1 MENTFDCR
9 LTAVSVKLI
18 STNGGKNMNLG
29 TQIKKHRSAL
39 ALSQEELA
47 EKIFVSRQSISN
59 WENDKTY
66 PDIKSLLMLS
76 ELFEISVDELIKG
89 DVVTMKE
96 EISEQE
102 QTEFQRDGTVF
113 TVLMTMMLVL
123 PIPLSKLLGWIGWG
137 IWAVIVAVTLY
148 YGIRVEKFKKKH
160 NVQTYKEILAFTEGK
175 TLSEIEQA
183 REDGKRPYQKVL
195 LVAGSALLAI
205 AVTAC
210 MYLIYQL
217 L

>member
-1 MENTFDCR
+1 
-9 LTAVSVKLI
+9 
-18 STNGGKNMNLG
+18 MNLG
-29 TQIKKHRSAL
+29 TQIKKHRGAL

-47 EKIFVSRQSISN
+47 EKIFVSRQSVSN
-59 WENDKTY
+59 WENNKTY

-76 ELFEISVDELIKG
+76 ELFEISVDELIRG
-89 DVVTMKE
+89 DVNIMKK

-102 QTEFQRDGTVF
+102 QADFRRDSTVF
-113 TVLMTMMLVL
+113 NVLFGMMIVL

-137 IWAVIVAVTLY
+137 IWAVIFAATFY
-148 YGIRVEKFKKKH
+148 YGFRVDRHKKKH
-160 NVQTYKEILAFTEGK
+160 NIQTYKEILAFTEGK
-175 TLSEIEQA
+175 SLSEIEQA
-183 REDGKRPYQKVL
+183 REEGKRPYQKVL
-195 LVAGSALLAI
+195 IVAGFALLAF

>member
-1 MENTFDCR
+1 
-9 LTAVSVKLI
+9 
-18 STNGGKNMNLG
+18 MNLG
-29 TQIKKHRSAL
+29 TQIKKYRSAL

-47 EKIFVSRQSISN
+47 EKIFVSRQSVSN
-59 WENDKTY
+59 WENSKTY

-89 DVVTMKE
+89 DVNTMKK

-102 QTEFQRDGTVF
+102 QTEFQKDSTVF
-113 TVLMTMMLVL
+113 AVLMTMMLVL

-137 IWAVIVAVTLY
+137 IWAVIAAVTLY

-175 TLSEIEQA
+175 SLSEIEQA

-195 LVAGSALLAI
+195 LVVGSALLAV

>member
-1 MENTFDCR
+1 
-9 LTAVSVKLI
+9 
-18 STNGGKNMNLG
+18 MNLG
-29 TQIKKHRSAL
+29 KQIKKHRSAL

-89 DVVTMKE
+89 DVDTMKK

-137 IWAVIVAVTLY
+137 IWAVIAAVTLY

-195 LVAGSALLAI
+195 LVVGSALLAI

>member
-1 MENTFDCR
+1 
-9 LTAVSVKLI
+9 
-18 STNGGKNMNLG
+18 MNLG
-29 TQIKKHRSAL
+29 TQIKKYRGAL
-39 ALSQEELA
+39 ARSQEELA
-47 EKIFVSRQSISN
+47 EKIFVSRQSVSN
-59 WENDKTY
+59 WENNKTY

-89 DVVTMKE
+89 DVNTMKK

-102 QTEFQRDGTVF
+102 QTEFQRDSTVF
-113 TVLMTMMLVL
+113 AVLMTMVLVL
-123 PIPLSKLLGWIGWG
+123 PIPLSKLLGWTGWG
-137 IWAVIVAVTLY
+137 IWAVIAAVTLY

-175 TLSEIEQA
+175 TLTEIEQA

-195 LVAGSALLAI
+195 LVIGSALLAI

-210 MYLIYQL
+210 MYLIYQFL
-217 L
+217 

>member
-1 MENTFDCR
+1 
-9 LTAVSVKLI
+9 
-18 STNGGKNMNLG
+18 MNLG
-29 TQIKKHRSAL
+29 TQIKKYRNTL
-39 ALSQEELA
+39 ALSQEKLA
-47 EKIFVSRQSISN
+47 EKLFVTRQSVSN
-59 WENDKTY
+59 WENNKTY
-66 PDIKSLLMLS
+66 PDIKSLLMMS
-76 ELFEISVDELIKG
+76 ELFKVSIDELIKG
-89 DVVTMKE
+89 DVDAMKK
-96 EISEQE
+96 EINEQE

-113 TVLMTMMLVL
+113 AVLMTMVLVL

-137 IWAVIVAVTLY
+137 IWAVIAAVTLY
-148 YGIRVEKFKKKH
+148 YGVRVEKFKKKH

-195 LVAGSALLAI
+195 LVVGSALLAI

>member
-1 MENTFDCR
+1 
-9 LTAVSVKLI
+9 
-18 STNGGKNMNLG
+18 MNLG
-29 TQIKKHRSAL
+29 TQIKKYRSAL

-47 EKIFVSRQSISN
+47 EKIFVSRQSVSN
-59 WENDKTY
+59 WENSKTY

-89 DVVTMKE
+89 DVNTMKK

-102 QTEFQRDGTVF
+102 QTEFQRDNTVF
-113 TVLMTMMLVL
+113 AVLMTMVLVF

-137 IWAVIVAVTLY
+137 IWAVIAAVTLY

-175 TLSEIEQA
+175 SLSEIEQA

-195 LVAGSALLAI
+195 LVVGSALLAV

>member
-1 MENTFDCR
+1 
-9 LTAVSVKLI
+9 
-18 STNGGKNMNLG
+18 MNLS

-47 EKIFVSRQSISN
+47 EKIFVSRQSVSN

-89 DVVTMKE
+89 DVGTMKK

-102 QTEFQRDGTVF
+102 QTEFQKDSTVF
-113 TVLMTMMLVL
+113 AVLMTMMLVL

-137 IWAVIVAVTLY
+137 IWAVIAAVTLY

-195 LVAGSALLAI
+195 LLVGSALLAI

-210 MYLIYQL
+210 MCFIYQL

>member
-1 MENTFDCR
+1 
-9 LTAVSVKLI
+9 
-18 STNGGKNMNLG
+18 MNLG
-29 TQIKKHRSAL
+29 TQIKKYRGAL

-47 EKIFVSRQSISN
+47 EKLFVSRQSVSN
-59 WENDKTY
+59 WENNKTY

-89 DVVTMKE
+89 DVNTMKK

-102 QTEFQRDGTVF
+102 QTEFQRDSTVF
-113 TVLMTMMLVL
+113 AVLMTMVLVL

-137 IWAVIVAVTLY
+137 IWAVIAAVTLY

-175 TLSEIEQA
+175 TLTEIEQA

-195 LVAGSALLAI
+195 LVIGSALLAI

-210 MYLIYQL
+210 MYLIYQFL
-217 L
+217 

>member
-1 MENTFDCR
+1 MD
-9 LTAVSVKLI
+9 
-18 STNGGKNMNLG
+18 LG

-39 ALSQEELA
+39 NLSQEELA
-47 EKIFVSRQSISN
+47 EKIFVSRQSVSN
-59 WENDKTY
+59 WENNKTY

-76 ELFEISVDELIKG
+76 ELFEISIDELIKG
-89 DVVTMKE
+89 DVNIMKK

-102 QTEFQRDGTVF
+102 QTEFRRDS
-113 TVLMTMMLVL
+113 TVLNVLFGMMIVL

-137 IWAVIVAVTLY
+137 IWAVIFAATFY
-148 YGIRVEKFKKKH
+148 YGFRVDRHKKKH
-160 NVQTYKEILAFTEGK
+160 NIQTYREILAFTEGK
-175 TLSEIEQA
+175 SLSEIEQA
-183 REDGKRPYQKVL
+183 REEGKRPYQKVL
-195 LVAGSALLAI
+195 LVAGFALLAF

>member
-1 MENTFDCR
+1 
-9 LTAVSVKLI
+9 
-18 STNGGKNMNLG
+18 MNLG
-29 TQIKKHRSAL
+29 TQIKKHRGAL

-47 EKIFVSRQSISN
+47 EKIFVSRQSVSN
-59 WENDKTY
+59 WENNKTY

-89 DVVTMKE
+89 DVNIMKK

-102 QTEFQRDGTVF
+102 QADFRRDSTVF
-113 TVLMTMMLVL
+113 NVLFGMMIVL

-137 IWAVIVAVTLY
+137 IWAVIFAATFY
-148 YGIRVEKFKKKH
+148 YGFRVDRHKKKH
-160 NVQTYKEILAFTEGK
+160 NIQTYKEILAFTEGK
-175 TLSEIEQA
+175 SLSEIEQA
-183 REDGKRPYQKVL
+183 REEGKRPYQKVL
-195 LVAGSALLAI
+195 IVAGFALLAF

>member
-1 MENTFDCR
+1 
-9 LTAVSVKLI
+9 
-18 STNGGKNMNLG
+18 MNLG
-29 TQIKKHRSAL
+29 TQIKKHRGAL

-47 EKIFVSRQSISN
+47 EKIFVSRQSVSN
-59 WENDKTY
+59 WENNKTY

-89 DVVTMKE
+89 DVNIMKK

-102 QTEFQRDGTVF
+102 QADFRRDSTVF
-113 TVLMTMMLVL
+113 NVLFGMMIVL

-137 IWAVIVAVTLY
+137 IWAVIFAATFY
-148 YGIRVEKFKKKH
+148 YGFRVDRHKKKH
-160 NVQTYKEILAFTEGK
+160 NIQTYKEILAFTEGK

-183 REDGKRPYQKVL
+183 REAGKRPYQKVL
-195 LVAGSALLAI
+195 LVVGSALLAI

>member
-1 MENTFDCR
+1 
-9 LTAVSVKLI
+9 
-18 STNGGKNMNLG
+18 MNLG
-29 TQIKKHRSAL
+29 TQIKKHRSAH

-47 EKIFVSRQSISN
+47 EKIFVSRQSVSN
-59 WENDKTY
+59 WENNKTY

-89 DVVTMKE
+89 DVNIMKK

-102 QTEFQRDGTVF
+102 QADFRRDSTVF
-113 TVLMTMMLVL
+113 NVLFGMMIVL

-137 IWAVIVAVTLY
+137 IWAVIFAATFY
-148 YGIRVEKFKKKH
+148 YGFRVDRHKKTH
-160 NVQTYKEILAFTEGK
+160 NLQTYKEILAFTEGK

-183 REDGKRPYQKVL
+183 REAGKRPYQKVL
-195 LVAGSALLAI
+195 LVVGSALLAI

>member
-1 MENTFDCR
+1 
-9 LTAVSVKLI
+9 
-18 STNGGKNMNLG
+18 MNLG

-89 DVVTMKE
+89 DVVTMKK

-113 TVLMTMMLVL
+113 TVLMTMMLVYRF
-123 PIPLSKLLGWIGWG
+123 P
-137 IWAVIVAVTLY
+137 
-148 YGIRVEKFKKKH
+148 
-160 NVQTYKEILAFTEGK
+160 
-175 TLSEIEQA
+175 
-183 REDGKRPYQKVL
+183 
-195 LVAGSALLAI
+195 
-205 AVTAC
+205 
-210 MYLIYQL
+210 
-217 L
+217 

>member
-1 MENTFDCR
+1 
-9 LTAVSVKLI
+9 
-18 STNGGKNMNLG
+18 MNLG
-29 TQIKKHRSAL
+29 TQIKKYRSAL

-47 EKIFVSRQSISN
+47 EKIFVSRQSVSN
-59 WENDKTY
+59 WENSKTY

-89 DVVTMKE
+89 DVNTMKK

-102 QTEFQRDGTVF
+102 QTEFQRDSTVF
-113 TVLMTMMLVL
+113 AVLMTMVLVF

-137 IWAVIVAVTLY
+137 IWAVIAAVTLY

-175 TLSEIEQA
+175 SLSEIEQA

-195 LVAGSALLAI
+195 LVVGSALLAV